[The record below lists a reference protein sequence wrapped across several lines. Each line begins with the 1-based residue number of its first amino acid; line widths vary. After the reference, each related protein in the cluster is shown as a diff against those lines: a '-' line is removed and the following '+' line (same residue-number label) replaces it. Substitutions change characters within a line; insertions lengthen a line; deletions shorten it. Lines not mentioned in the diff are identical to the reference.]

1 MFPKTVIVSVM
12 LIIYAAY
19 LCERNKYKAYALST
33 FSGAAADFK
42 TLDDYR
48 NSLLKQ
54 EKEFLQMRGDVRG
67 TCESVSCSVQTVK
80 LTSAIQ
86 TKGKSEMKISTDYQ
100 DCMLACIRKR
110 KRLLLKYEINLLR
123 YKRCAQLSQLL
134 NDGELKINTTA
145 WRCKLRTSLAQK
157 RNTQPLYLKVQ
168 KSLMRNVKATE
179 QAITTVA
186 ESSGSI
192 QVNYLN

>member
-19 LCERNKYKAYALST
+19 LCE
-33 FSGAAADFK
+33 SGAAADFK

-110 KRLLLKYEINLLR
+110 KRETIRKKS
-123 YKRCAQLSQLL
+123 KRS
-134 NDGELKINTTA
+134 K
-145 WRCKLRTSLAQK
+145 RRTS
-157 RNTQPLYLKVQ
+157 
-168 KSLMRNVKATE
+168 
-179 QAITTVA
+179 
-186 ESSGSI
+186 SSSSSSSSSD
-192 QVNYLN
+192 